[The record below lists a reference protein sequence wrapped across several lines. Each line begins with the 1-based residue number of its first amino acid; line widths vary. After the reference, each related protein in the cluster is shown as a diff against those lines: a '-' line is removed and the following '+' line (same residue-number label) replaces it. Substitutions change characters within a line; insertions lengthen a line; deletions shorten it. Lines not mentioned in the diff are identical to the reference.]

1 MQAIIITTEELI
13 YTDVRRELKF
23 LVKIG
28 GKTILER
35 LLEQLSFKQIDNI
48 VVACNKSN
56 GDLVEALKS
65 YDVSIL
71 DVENDSTS
79 IAQLLKQ
86 NDSIILKGNVL
97 CNNSILKS
105 IVESNEHNIVVAD
118 NTKHWMTGL
127 SLQGKKLKTVGIYR
141 LDRKALSNI
150 HNLDVLIRKYKERF
164 ADFVLCEINI
174 DSVSIIQPE
183 KDSWHEI
190 NDIQDIDLATAMF
203 EADEYKKADL
213 MLGRWGGYWRYP
225 DYLDYFYLVTPY
237 YPTHQLIQEIKDNFN
252 PLLEQYPSGM
262 RINALLAA
270 KEFNVEPENIIVG
283 NGAAELIK
291 SMMSTLKG
299 KTGFIRPTFDE
310 YPNRLC
316 PTDTI
321 NLQVDNENFTYDAND
336 IIGFFDEKE
345 ISNLVI
351 VNPDN
356 PSGNYIDKKDMRKI
370 LEWTKEQNIKLIIDE
385 SFVDFVD
392 EEDPTLVKQLILNT
406 YPNLYVIKSISKSYG
421 VPGLRLGILA
431 SGDKEQIAWMKK
443 DVSIWNINSFAE
455 FYMQIASKYKKDY
468 IEALAKFREERN
480 HFVSDLSLIQEI
492 RVIPTQANY
501 VMVELDESIDA
512 NHLKTEMLLKEKV
525 FIKTLDKKI
534 NGGRHYLR
542 LAIRNREDNNHF
554 IEAFSRILKNIHKKE
569 ME

>member
-13 YTDVRRELKF
+13 YTDVRRELKS

-28 GKTILER
+28 EKTILER
-35 LLEQLSFKQIDNI
+35 LLEKLSFKQIDN
-48 VVACNKSN
+48 VVVVCNKSN
-56 GDLVEALKS
+56 GDLVEVLKA

-79 IAQLLKQ
+79 IVQLLKQ

-97 CNNSILKS
+97 CDNSILKS
-105 IVESNEHNIVVAD
+105 IVESDEHNIVVAD
-118 NTKHWMTGL
+118 DTKYWMTGF
-127 SLQGKKLKTVGIYR
+127 SLQGNSLKTVGIYR
-141 LDRKALSNI
+141 FDCKVLNSI
-150 HNLDVLIRKYKERF
+150 CNLDILIRKYKERF
-164 ADFVLCEINI
+164 VDYILCEIVN

-183 KDSWHEI
+183 KDSWYEI
-190 NDIQDIDLATAMF
+190 NDIQDIDLATSLF
-203 EADEYKKADL
+203 ETDEYKKADL

-237 YPTHQLIQEIKDNFN
+237 YPTQQLIQEVKDSFS

-291 SMMSTLKG
+291 SVMSTLKG

-316 PTDTI
+316 LTDTI
-321 NLQVDNENFTYDAND
+321 NILVDNDNFTYDAND
-336 IIGFFDEKE
+336 IIDFFNDKQ
-345 ISNLVI
+345 INNLVI

-356 PSGNYIDKKDMRKI
+356 PSGNYINKGDMRRI
-370 LEWTKEQNIKLIIDE
+370 LEWAKENGVKLIIDE
-385 SFVDFVD
+385 SFVDFVNED
-392 EEDPTLVKQLILNT
+392 DPTLVKQSILNT
-406 YPNLYVIKSISKSYG
+406 YQNLYVIKSISKSYG

-431 SGDKEQIAWMKK
+431 SGDKELIAWMKK

-455 FYMQIASKYKKDY
+455 FYMQIAGKYKKDY
-468 IEALAKFREERN
+468 IEALSKFREERDY
-480 HFVSDLSLIQEI
+480 FVSMLSAVDEI

-501 VMVELDESIDA
+501 VMVELDDSIDV
-512 NHLKTEMLLKEKV
+512 NRLKSEMLVNEKV

-534 NGGRHYLR
+534 NNGKHYLR
-542 LAIRNREDNNHF
+542 LAIRNREDNNRF
-554 IEAFSRILKNIHKKE
+554 IEALHRVLKNIHKKE
-569 ME
+569 MR

>member
-1 MQAIIITTEELI
+1 MQAIIITTEELV
-13 YTDVRRELKF
+13 YTDIRRELKS

-28 GKTILER
+28 EKTLLER
-35 LLEQLSFKQIDNI
+35 LMEQLRLKQIDSI
-48 VVACNKSN
+48 IVACDKTNS
-56 GDLVEALKS
+56 ALNEVLKA
-65 YDVSIL
+65 YDASVLDIKDDSSSI
-71 DVENDSTS
+71 ER
-79 IAQLLKQ
+79 LLKQ
-86 NDSIILKGNVL
+86 NDSLILKGNVL
-97 CNNSILKS
+97 CNDAFLKS
-105 IVESNEHNIVVAD
+105 IVESDKHNIIVAD
-118 NTKHWMTGL
+118 SAKHWMTGINL
-127 SLQGKKLKTVGIYR
+127 KDNNFKTVGIYR
-141 LDRKALSNI
+141 FDHKVFNSI

-164 ADFVLCEINI
+164 IECVLSEINT
-174 DSVSIIQPE
+174 DRFSIIQPE
-183 KDSWHEI
+183 KDSWYEI
-190 NDIQDIDLATAMF
+190 NDIQDIDLATSLF
-203 EADEYKKADL
+203 ETDEYRKTDL

-237 YPTHQLIQEIKDNFN
+237 YPTQQLIQEIKDNFY

-270 KEFNVEPENIIVG
+270 KEFNVEPENIIIG

-316 PTDTI
+316 PTDSV
-321 NLQVDNENFTYDAND
+321 NLIIDNDNFSYNAND

-431 SGDKEQIAWMKK
+431 SGDKELIAWMKK

-569 ME
+569 M